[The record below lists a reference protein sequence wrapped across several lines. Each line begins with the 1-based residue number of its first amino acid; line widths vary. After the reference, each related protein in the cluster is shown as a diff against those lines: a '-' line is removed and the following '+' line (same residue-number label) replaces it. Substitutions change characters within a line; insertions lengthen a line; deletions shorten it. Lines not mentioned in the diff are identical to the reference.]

1 MTTPTAV
8 LEKYS
13 FLESPRWWEGRI
25 VAPDGLCA
33 DAEGAVWAADALGNR
48 AVRVRPGGEIV
59 RCVDAGTGVYAC
71 ALGGDDGHTLFLCT
85 APGFAEHERRDTWEA
100 ALLSVR
106 VAVPAPRVPAP

>member
-13 FLESPRWWEGRI
+13 FPESPRWREGRI
-25 VAPDGLCA
+25 WE
-33 DAEGAVWAADALGNR
+33 AEVR

-85 APGFAEHERRDTWEA
+85 APGFAEHERRDTREA

-106 VAVPAPRVPAP
+106 VEIPAV